1 MIIINHGKRLD
12 KMKNHF
18 SKRMWILLWI
28 CLILLN
34 VIFRIPVTPHEI
46 GHDSFMMHF
55 LADSISEFG
64 YAKWWLN
71 PLSIVGLYPYSVSS
85 ALPFY
90 LSGASQIMSMD
101 MEHTIWIVLSIF
113 GIFSAFTAYL
123 MAGAIRD
130 DKIFQFITAFIY
142 STSTGILVYTTW
154 SASGRGLFL
163 VLLPLFI
170 YFLIKSRFSL
180 LKYGIFTVVFFI
192 LLLATHNMV
201 YLVAPIILGF
211 FISLVISN
219 IQLKSS
225 NLYRGVILLIFFAFF
240 LIQLSVKKVVL
251 YNIILSY
258 ARYTGVLIVFAIG
271 GFVFLLFKNNKT
283 FEERFLIIAL
293 LFLTPILSIV
303 LYSKYFMIPLE
314 VLLVSYG
321 IMNLIKVSKTKKY
334 TKYVYF
340 IIIIFFSLSVG
351 LAEFYQFGRTSSD
364 DQNTLT
370 PFWAE
375 DSIVN
380 AALWTKSYTEKTMM
394 TDEFFVSRRMLAYSG
409 ANLITE
415 NNIATLI
422 QGNLW
427 GFNTTLRSPFST
439 LFYSEGPYKIE
450 NPEGMTDWLWYKLR
464 DQGYYGSWKEVIFER
479 FDIYYY
485 IRDQRYTTG
494 FSVTFDDQSG
504 KLYDNGKNTIWYL
517 KNI

>member
-1 MIIINHGKRLD
+1 MN
-12 KMKNHF
+12 NYF
-18 SKRMWILLWI
+18 SKRIWILLWI

-34 VIFRIPVTPHEI
+34 VIMRIPLTPHEI

-55 LADSISEFG
+55 ISDSISEFG
-64 YAKWWLN
+64 NAKWWLN
-71 PLSIVGLYPYSVSS
+71 PLSIVGLYPYSMSS

-101 MEHTIWIVLSIF
+101 MEHTIWVVLSIF

-130 DKIFQFITAFIY
+130 DKIFKFITAFIY

-170 YFLIKSRFSL
+170 YFLIKSRFSKI
-180 LKYGIFTVVFFI
+180 KYGIFTVIIWI
-192 LLLATHNMV
+192 LLLTTHNMV
-201 YLVAPIILGF
+201 YLTGPIILGF
-211 FISLVISN
+211 FITLVICK
-219 IQLKSS
+219 IQIKSS
-225 NLYRGVILLIFFAFF
+225 SLYGGIILLLLFVIF
-240 LIQLSVKKVVL
+240 LIQLSVRKVVI
-251 YNIILSY
+251 YDIILSY
-258 ARYTGVLIVFAIG
+258 ARYTGVVIVFAIG

-283 FEERFLIIAL
+283 FEEKFLIISL

-321 IMNLIKVSKTKKY
+321 IMNLIKISKTKKY
-334 TKYVYF
+334 TKYVYL
-340 IIIIFFSLSVG
+340 IIIIFFSLSIG

-364 DQNTLT
+364 DQKTLT

-415 NNIATLI
+415 NNLATLI

-427 GFNTTLRSPFST
+427 DFNISERSPFST

-450 NPEGMTDWLWYKLR
+450 NPTGMTDWLWYKLR
-464 DQGYYGSWKEVIFER
+464 DEGYDGYWKNIIFER
-479 FDIYYY
+479 FDIFYY
-485 IRDQRYTTG
+485 IRDQRYNTG
-494 FSVTFDDQSG
+494 FSNTLDDRSG